1 MDTIDA
7 QKTMTGTM
15 AVPERDQLDETK
27 LAAWMEANV
36 EGFAGPLTLSKF
48 NGGQSN
54 PTYKVDTPSHSYVLR
69 RKPFGPLLPSAHAVD
84 REFRVQ
90 AALYSQGFP
99 VSRQFG
105 LCEDEAVIGTIFYIM
120 DFTAGASYWNG
131 GLPDKSPE
139 DRLAIYNEM
148 VDVLA
153 RLHSFDP
160 VQIGL
165 GSYGKP
171 GNYCGRQIARW
182 SKQYRLSETDRIPEM
197 DRLIDWLA
205 KTVPE
210 QLGFGIAHGDYR
222 IDNMIFDADCNK
234 VKALLDWELSTLGD
248 PIADLSYF
256 LMSWVQPAE
265 GRNGL
270 VGLDLQMLG
279 IPSMED
285 MKHRYIEQAKLK
297 TVPDMDWYMSYNLF
311 RLAAIVQGIKKRVVD
326 GTASSAQA
334 EKMAKRIFPL
344 AQASW
349 EFAKKAGAK

>member
-1 MDTIDA
+1 MDKADA

-15 AVPERDQLDETK
+15 AVPDHDQLDESK

-48 NGGQSN
+48 KGGQSN
-54 PTYKVDTPSHSYVLR
+54 PTYKVETPSHNYVLR

-84 REFRVQ
+84 REYRVQ
-90 AALYSQGFP
+90 SALYSQGFP

-105 LCEDEAVIGTIFYIM
+105 LCEDDGVIGSMFYIM

-131 GLPDKSPE
+131 TLPDKTPE
-139 DRLAIYNEM
+139 DSLAIYNEM

-165 GSYGKP
+165 ESYGKP

-182 SKQYRLSETDRIPEM
+182 SKQYRLSETDKIPEM
-197 DRLIDWLA
+197 DSLIDWLA

-222 IDNMIFDADCNK
+222 IDNMIFDTDSNK

-270 VGLDLQMLG
+270 AGLDLDSLG

-285 MKHRYIEQAKLK
+285 MKHRYIEQAKL
-297 TVPDMDWYMSYNLF
+297 TAMPDMDWYISYNLF

-334 EKMAKRIFPL
+334 EEMAKRVLPL
-344 AQASW
+344 AKASW
-349 EFAKKAGAK
+349 DFAKKAGAK

>member
-1 MDTIDA
+1 MDKMDA
-7 QKTMTGTM
+7 QNTMTGTTD
-15 AVPERDQLDETK
+15 VPERDRLDEVK
-27 LAAWMEANV
+27 LAQWMDANV
-36 EGFAGPLTLSKF
+36 EGFSGPLTLSKF
-48 NGGQSN
+48 KGGQSN
-54 PTYKVDTPSHSYVLR
+54 PTYKVDTPSQSYVLR

-84 REFRVQ
+84 REYRVQ
-90 AALYSQGFP
+90 SALYGQGFP

-105 LCEDEAVIGTIFYIM
+105 LCEDENVVGSMFYVM
-120 DFTAGASYWNG
+120 DFTSGASYWNG
-131 GLPDKSPE
+131 GLPDKSPD
-139 DRLAIYNEM
+139 DRQAIYNEM

-153 RLHSFDP
+153 RLHSYDP
-160 VQIGL
+160 SQIGL
-165 GSYGKP
+165 ESYGKP

-182 SKQYRLSETDRIPEM
+182 SKQYRLSETDKIPEM

-205 KTVPE
+205 QTVPE

-222 IDNMIFDADCNK
+222 IDNMIFDNDTNK
-234 VKALLDWELSTLGD
+234 VLALLDWELSTLGD

-270 VGLDLQMLG
+270 AGLDLEKLN

-285 MKHRYIEQAKLK
+285 MKHRYVEQAKLK
-297 TVPDMDWYMSYNLF
+297 AVPDMDWYLSYNLF

-334 EKMAKRIFPL
+334 EEMAKRVFPL

-349 EFAKKAGAK
+349 DFAKRAGAR